1 MKNLNFAVPD
11 ELHKSLKAVAD
22 KKGISMAELIRRI
35 LIEAVQEQGAEDG
48 IDFISERIRK
58 IVRNEIRKETDR
70 IAGLT
75 FKVGKASA
83 TSMFLNYLG
92 LKDHGL
98 RDAREVYQSAQQK
111 ALTFMG
117 DDEDLESL

>member
-1 MKNLNFAVPD
+1 MKYIRVRVNE
-11 ELHKSLKAVAD
+11 ELHKSMKAVAE
-22 KKGISMAELIRRI
+22 KKGITMAELTRRI
-35 LIEAVQEQGAEDG
+35 LKEAVMEDGAETG
-48 IDFISERIRK
+48 IDVISERIRK

-70 IAGLT
+70 LASLT

-98 RDAREVYQSAQQK
+98 RDAIEVYQNARQK

-117 DDEDLESL
+117 EDEDLESL

>member
-1 MKNLNFAVPD
+1 MKKLNFSVPE
-11 ELHKSLKAVAD
+11 ELNKSLEAIAN
-22 KKGISMAELIRRI
+22 KKGISKAELCRRI
-35 LIEAVQEQGAEDG
+35 LTKAVMEEGAETG
-48 IDFISERIRK
+48 IDVISERIRK
-58 IVRNEIRKETDR
+58 IIRNEIRKETDR
-70 IAGLT
+70 LASLT

-98 RDAREVYQSAQQK
+98 RDAREVFQNAQQK

-117 DDEDLESL
+117 EDEDLESL